1 MFENLT
7 VIPYTEDEANMTFQ
21 AFGEIVDKLSQVVN
35 AEKYRTLWSANYTVM
50 NIASV
55 LAMLTAMDMEDDHVF
70 KTAYYENN
78 EYRFSRRVNDQDSK
92 KCGIWVNQEAG
103 THFEATRY
111 AGATYLTNAED
122 FLKQSPHHFLKIFT
136 VPDNNTLFVWTNK
149 QLNPETIYKLYSLEA
164 AVFPKDTPTAKDF
177 IEACLEKNVDKAR
190 NVLETFF
197 NSDKI
202 TELEFKKFQKC
213 LANKNNSRIRNLED
227 SITRNR
233 DQINNYEDT
242 IARLASEMREF
253 TEQIYFLKSL
263 DANEE
268 DKLFYKHLQKIPYIT
283 SFQAYETGCIELN
296 YQAPLIY
303 FSELPAEKIIEQNYR
318 PVQEKQIV
326 KIILGRKYELWT
338 KCKLTFF
345 TDNFSVDNQR
355 TSNTIQ
361 LLPHPHIDRY
371 GCFGNHRAAIRQSAE
386 AGDYIGAIEQ
396 ITQAVLNL
404 NFYDGCVVNA
414 MLQTLK
420 DKWTTLPTWKCVET
434 GEMLTTAQ
442 VIERDDY
449 YEEA

>member
-7 VIPYTEDEANMTFQ
+7 VIPYTEDEASMTFQ

-35 AEKYRTLWSANYTVM
+35 AEKYKTLWSANYTVM

-55 LAMLTAMDMEDDHVF
+55 LAMLTAIDMEDDHVF

-78 EYRFSRRVNDQDSK
+78 EYRFNRRVDEQNTK
-92 KCGIWVNQEAG
+92 KCGIWINQEVG
-103 THFEATRY
+103 THFQATKY

-149 QLNPETIYKLYSLEA
+149 LLNPETIYKLYSLEA
-164 AVFPKDTPTAKDF
+164 AVFPKDTPTAKAF

-197 NSDKI
+197 NSDRI
-202 TELEFKKFQKC
+202 SDLEFKKFQKC
-213 LANKNNSRIRNLED
+213 LANKHDTRIRNLED
-227 SITRNR
+227 DINRNR
-233 DQINNYEDT
+233 EQINNYEDT
-242 IARLASEMREF
+242 IARLATEMREY

-283 SFQAYETGCIELN
+283 SFQAFETGYIELN

-318 PVQEKQIV
+318 PEQEKQIV

-338 KCKLTFF
+338 KCKLSFF

-355 TSNTIQ
+355 TSASVH
-361 LLPHPHIDRY
+361 LLAHPHIDRY

-442 VIERDDY
+442 VVERGDY